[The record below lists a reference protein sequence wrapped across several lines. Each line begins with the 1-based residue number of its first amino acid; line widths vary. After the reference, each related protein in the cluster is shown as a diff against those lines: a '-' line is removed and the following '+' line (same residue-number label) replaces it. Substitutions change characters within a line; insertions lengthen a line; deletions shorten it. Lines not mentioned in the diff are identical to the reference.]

1 MQALGVGLVY
11 WQELEPLF
19 AAGRELVQV
28 LELEAQTLWEKSGRR
43 GALEYRV
50 NDGLLERIAALPQ
63 AKLVHGV
70 GHPLGGLV
78 DDPIDWTSAFA
89 HCTTMLAPAWAS
101 EHLSFNRYRPDH
113 GAVGDAAT
121 VAETS
126 FLLPPRQTEAG
137 VAIAA
142 RNVRRLRE
150 VAGVPV
156 AFETGVNYLR
166 PRTDELPDGH
176 YFAAIAEHADCGI
189 LLDLHNLW
197 ANERNGRMPLR
208 EVLATL
214 PLERIWELHLA
225 GGSAL
230 DGYWLDAHDGLVDP
244 ELHELAAEVI
254 PRLPNLGAINFEIL
268 PQYVERTGIDR
279 IARQLEH
286 LQDLWAL
293 RRPLHVIAPPHDS
306 LHAVPPAAPSWPDAA
321 ALLDVQRW
329 ERSLGAL
336 ALGLPPPADALPGMD
351 AAGGAIFEQLVR
363 EFRAGR
369 IVRVLRYSL
378 LLLLRELGAARVDA
392 LIRAYCRACP
402 SDIFTA
408 VEAERFAEF
417 LRGKLVDGSLAL
429 PLLDEVL
436 AFERAMIAASLWGR
450 DATLHWSVDPVQ
462 LLERIEAGE
471 PLTTLARMPLEMQV
485 EGLGA

>member
-19 AAGRELVQV
+19 DGGLVQV

-70 GHPLGGLV
+70 GHPLGGLA
-78 DDPIDWTSAFA
+78 DDPVDWTAAFA
-89 HCTTMLAPAWAS
+89 HCTEVLAPAWAS
-101 EHLSFNRYRPDH
+101 EHLSFNRYRPGN
-113 GAVGDAAT
+113 GAP

-126 FLLPPRQTEAG
+126 FLLPPRQTAAG
-137 VAIAA
+137 VAVAA
-142 RNVRRLRE
+142 RNVRRLRD

-166 PRTDELPDGH
+166 PRADELPDGA
-176 YFAAIAEHADCGI
+176 YFAAIAEGADCGI

-208 EVLATL
+208 EVLADL

-230 DGYWLDAHDGLVDP
+230 DGYWLDAHDGLVDA
-244 ELHELAAEVI
+244 ELHELAAELI

-268 PQYVERTGIDR
+268 PQYVERTGLDR
-279 IARQLEH
+279 IARQLED
-286 LQDLWAL
+286 LRDLWAL
-293 RRPLHVIAPPHDS
+293 RRPLHVMAPPSDAASDS
-306 LHAVPPAAPSWPDAA
+306 PHAVPRAAPPWPDGA
-321 ALLDVQRW
+321 ALLDMQRW

-351 AAGGAIFEQLVR
+351 TAGGAIFEQLVR

-392 LIRAYCRACP
+392 LIRSYCRACP

-417 LRGKLVDGSLAL
+417 LRDKLADGTIAV

-462 LLERIEAGE
+462 LLERIEAGR
-471 PLTTLARMPLEMQV
+471 PLATLARVPLEMQV
-485 EGLGA
+485 EGIGA

>member
-19 AAGRELVQV
+19 AGGLVQV

-63 AKLVHGV
+63 AKLLHGV

-78 DDPIDWTSAFA
+78 DDPVDWTGAFA
-89 HCTTMLAPAWAS
+89 HCTAVLAPAWAS
-101 EHLSFNRYRPDH
+101 EHLSFNRYRP
-113 GAVGDAAT
+113 GTGPASAP

-126 FLLPPRQTEAG
+126 FLLPPRQTAAG
-137 VAIAA
+137 VAVAA
-142 RNVRRLRE
+142 RNVQRLRE
-150 VAGVPV
+150 VTGVPV

-166 PRTDELPDGH
+166 PRADELADGA
-176 YFAAIAEHADCGI
+176 YFAAIAEGADCGI

-208 EVLATL
+208 EVLAAL

-225 GGSAL
+225 GGSVL

-244 ELHELAAEVI
+244 ELHELAAELI

-279 IARQLEH
+279 IARQLE
-286 LQDLWAL
+286 DLRRLWNL
-293 RRPLHVIAPPHDS
+293 RRPLHVTAPPHDS
-306 LHAVPPAAPSWPDAA
+306 PHAMPRAVPPWPDAA
-321 ALLDVQRW
+321 ALLDMQRW

-369 IVRVLRYSL
+369 IVRVLRYSM
-378 LLLLRELGAARVDA
+378 LLLLRELGATKVDA

-417 LRGKLVDGSLAL
+417 LRGKLADGSIAV

-462 LLERIEAGE
+462 LLERIETGE
-471 PLTTLARMPLEMQV
+471 PLSTLARMPLEMQV
-485 EGLGA
+485 EGIGA